1 MTSAVTRRD
10 GASHMQ
16 NQRHYSL
23 FRRVLFPYS
32 GEQALTRKQG
42 LRVLA
47 AWMLFF
53 PLTMSLITLAIA
65 AFGSFTLQRTILLFG
80 VAFLSGVLIFGVLG
94 WVVVSMSNRAA
105 RIHQAWKAEKG
116 Q

>member
-1 MTSAVTRRD
+1 
-10 GASHMQ
+10 MQ
-16 NQRHYSL
+16 GQRHYSL
-23 FRRVLFPYS
+23 FRRILFPYS
-32 GEQALTRKQG
+32 GEYPLTRKQG

-53 PLTMSLITLAIA
+53 PLTMSLITLVIA
-65 AFGSFTLQRTILLFG
+65 ALGSFTLYRTILLFV
-80 VAFLSGVLIFGVLG
+80 VAFLSGVFIFGLLG

-105 RIHQAWKAEKG
+105 RIRQAWKAERG

>member
-1 MTSAVTRRD
+1 
-10 GASHMQ
+10 MQ
-16 NQRHYSL
+16 SQRHYSL

-32 GEQALTRKQG
+32 GEQPLTRKQG

-65 AFGSFTLQRTILLFG
+65 IFASFTLYRTILLF
-80 VAFLSGVLIFGVLG
+80 VIAFFSGVFIFGLLG
-94 WVVVSMSNRAA
+94 WVVVGMSNRAA
-105 RIHQAWKAEKG
+105 RIRQAWRAERG

>member
-1 MTSAVTRRD
+1 
-10 GASHMQ
+10 MQ
-16 NQRHYSL
+16 SQRHYSL
-23 FRRVLFPYS
+23 FRRILFPYS
-32 GEQALTRKQG
+32 GEDPLTRKQG

-53 PLTMSLITLAIA
+53 PLTMSLLTLVIA
-65 AFGSFTLQRTILLFG
+65 AIGSFTLYRTILLFG
-80 VAFLSGVLIFGVLG
+80 VALLSGVLIFGLLG

-105 RIHQAWKAEKG
+105 RIRQAWKAERG

>member
-1 MTSAVTRRD
+1 
-10 GASHMQ
+10 MQ
-16 NQRHYSL
+16 SQRHYSL
-23 FRRVLFPYS
+23 FRRILFPYS
-32 GEQALTRKQG
+32 GEQPLTRRQG

-53 PLTMSLITLAIA
+53 PLTMSLITLVIA
-65 AFGSFTLQRTILLFG
+65 VFGSFTLQRTILLFA
-80 VAFLSGVLIFGVLG
+80 VAFLSGVFIFGLLG

-105 RIHQAWKAEKG
+105 RIHQEWKAERG